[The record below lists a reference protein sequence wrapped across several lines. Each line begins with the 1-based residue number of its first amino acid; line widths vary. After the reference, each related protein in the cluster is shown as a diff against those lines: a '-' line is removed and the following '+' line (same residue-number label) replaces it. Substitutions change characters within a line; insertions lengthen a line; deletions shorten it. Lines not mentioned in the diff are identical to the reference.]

1 MARFA
6 WIAAVGMAPALHWG
20 ATAMFSLLASVAHAD
35 RVHLVDG
42 AVIEGKVTRQGD
54 RVVIELESGQLGL
67 PADQVARIEPA
78 SSPVQQLEE
87 RRARLQPRD
96 VAGRLALANYCR
108 DHGMVAREQQLLRE
122 VIELAPDHAEARARL
137 GYVQKDR
144 RWVEREQDLRERGL
158 VQHEGRWLTREQVL
172 EIERLRAEAQT
183 AAHQRDK
190 ARAELESARAELE
203 RRERDA
209 SETETAASPQ
219 PPPAEPAPSPQ
230 QPVYVWSAPYAF
242 RHDHDHDHDRRCP
255 GPRCPSRAARP
266 RTDGRPPWT
275 IVGTRDPFD
284 YLRWGP

>member
-1 MARFA
+1 MARFV
-6 WIAAVGMAPALHWG
+6 WIIAL
-20 ATAMFSLLASVAHAD
+20 SLLAGVAHAD

-54 RVVIELESGQLGL
+54 RVVIELESGELGL
-67 PADQVARIEPA
+67 RADQVARIEPA
-78 SSPVQQLEE
+78 SSPVQQVEE
-87 RRARLQPRD
+87 RRARLAPRD

-108 DHGMVAREQQLLRE
+108 DYGMVAREQQLLRE

-172 EIERLRAEAQT
+172 EIERLRAEVQT

-203 RRERDA
+203 RREQEA
-209 SETETAASPQ
+209 SEAAASSK
-219 PPPAEPAPSPQ
+219 PPPAEPARPPQQ
-230 QPVYVWSAPYAF
+230 QPVYVWSVPYAF
-242 RHDHDHDHDRRCP
+242 KHDHDRRCP